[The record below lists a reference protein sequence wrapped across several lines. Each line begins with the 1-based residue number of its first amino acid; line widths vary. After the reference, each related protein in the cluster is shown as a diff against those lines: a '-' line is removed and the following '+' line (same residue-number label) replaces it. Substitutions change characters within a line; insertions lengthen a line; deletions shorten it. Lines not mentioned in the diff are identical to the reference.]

1 MEWLVAYV
9 AVGAAAGLL
18 AGLLGVGGG
27 VVVVPCLAFAFGS
40 QGIADPVVMPLAL
53 GTSLA
58 AIVFTA
64 LASVRAH
71 HGHGAVRWPAVRA
84 LAPGLALGALGG
96 AWAATRISSAALT
109 AVFAGFLWVVATSLV
124 SGSSPRPARELPG
137 VGWLAAVGAVIGF
150 ASGVVGIGGGT
161 LSVPLLLRHR
171 VPIRQAIATAAAA
184 GLPIAAAG
192 AAGYA
197 VFGLGIHGLPSQ
209 ALGFVHLPALAGV
222 AASSVVTA
230 PLGARLAHRLP
241 TDRLK
246 IVFAGLLY
254 VVGAKLA
261 FSAWSP

>member
-1 MEWLVAYV
+1 MEWLIVYV

-27 VVVVPCLAFAFGS
+27 VVVVPCLAFAFWA
-40 QGIADPVVMPLAL
+40 QGMADRVVMPLAL

-64 LASVRAH
+64 SASVRAH
-71 HGHGAVRWPAVRA
+71 HGRGAVRWPLVRA
-84 LAPGLALGALGG
+84 LAPGLAVGAWGG
-96 AWAATRISSAALT
+96 AWGATRLSSATLT

-124 SGSSPRPARELPG
+124 RDPSPRPARELPG
-137 VGWLAAVGAVIGF
+137 TGSLVAVGGVIGF
-150 ASGVVGIGGGT
+150 VSGVVGIGGGT
-161 LSVPLLLRHR
+161 LSVPYLLRHR
-171 VPIRQAIATAAAA
+171 VPIHHAIGTAAAA

-192 AAGYA
+192 AAGYVMA
-197 VFGLGIHGLPSQ
+197 GYWADGLPSQ
-209 ALGFVHLPALAGV
+209 SAGFVHLPALAGV
-222 AASSVVTA
+222 AVSSMLTA
-230 PLGARLAHRLP
+230 PLGAGLAHRMP

-261 FSAWSP
+261 WSTWSP